1 MNFVA
6 LDVETANASMASIC
20 QIGLATYENGALA
33 EEWQSLVNPD
43 DFFDAINVS
52 VHRIDQKAVEGSPK
66 LHEVAQSITERMR
79 DRVVV
84 SHTHFD
90 RVAIRQ
96 AFIKHGLSVPNCSW
110 LDSARVARN
119 AWAEFAKSGYGLKN
133 VCDTLGYKF
142 GHHDALEDAKA
153 AGQVLLA
160 AINKTGLD
168 LEGWLQRVGHGASRQ
183 KDIARDG
190 NPEGQ
195 LFGEVLVFTGALA
208 MPRREAA
215 EMAAK
220 MGCTVAEGVNKKT
233 TILVV
238 GDQDIRVLAGK
249 EKSSKHIKAEGLIG
263 KGQPIR
269 ILIES
274 DFKDLVYVDV

>member
-1 MNFVA
+1 VGI
-6 LDVETANASMASIC
+6 SRRSRR
-20 QIGLATYENGALA
+20 
-33 EEWQSLVNPD
+33 
-43 DFFDAINVS
+43 FFDAINVS
-52 VHRIDQKAVEGSPK
+52 VHGINQKAVDGAPK
-66 LHEVAQSITERMR
+66 LPDVAQLIVERMR

-84 SHTHFD
+84 CHTHFD
-90 RVAIRQ
+90 RIAILR
-96 AFIKHGLSVPNCSW
+96 AFTKHGLSVPTCSW
-110 LDSARVARN
+110 LDSARVARH
-119 AWAEFAKSGYGLKN
+119 AWTEFATGGYGLKN
-133 VCDTLGYKF
+133 VCDTLGYQF

-153 AGQVLLA
+153 AGHIILA

-168 LEGWLQRVGHGASRQ
+168 LEGWLQRVGQGTSTRR
-183 KDIARDG
+183 DIARDG

-208 MPRREAA
+208 TPRREAA

-249 EKSSKHIKAEGLIG
+249 EKSSKHIKAESLIA

-269 ILIES
+269 ILVES
-274 DFKDLVYVDV
+274 DFKALVCLDV